1 MIKTGILGN
10 HAEKLAAKYLKSKGL
25 VVVKRNY
32 RCKLGEIDL
41 IMRHQEYLV
50 FVEVRYRKSNS
61 FGGAAASIDAIKQ
74 AKLTKAAQHY
84 MVNHDALNKPVRFD
98 VICLSGDLNRADY
111 QWISNAF

>member
-25 VVVKRNY
+25 ALVKRNY

-41 IMRHQEYLV
+41 VMQHHEYLV
-50 FVEVRYRKSNS
+50 FVEVRYRKNS
-61 FGGAAASIDAIKQ
+61 AFGGAAASIDIAKQ
-74 AKLTKAAQHY
+74 SKLTKAAQHY
-84 MVNHDALNKPVRFD
+84 MLNNGVADTPARFD
-98 VICLSGDLNRADY
+98 VICLNGDLNRPDY

>member
-25 VVVKRNY
+25 ALVKRNY

-50 FVEVRYRKSNS
+50 FVEVRYRKSNA
-61 FGGAAASIDAIKQ
+61 FGGAAASIGVIKQ
-74 AKLTKAAQHY
+74 AKLTKTAQHY
-84 MVNHDALNKPVRFD
+84 MLNHNVANKPVRFD
-98 VICLSGDLNRADY
+98 VICLSGDLNRPDY
-111 QWISNAF
+111 QWITNAF

>member
-25 VVVKRNY
+25 LVVKRNY